1 MPTSSR
7 LSNAL
12 TFHVDIPTTQNEY
25 VNEWY
30 AYCLMKTA
38 VQSQVFFSHPTT
50 DTLLVTLSGR
60 WNLQEGLPTFAGA
73 RQAMDTS
80 PRIIRVT
87 FEAHQVTHWDSSLVT
102 FVLKILAYCS
112 QHHIEVDRSGLPEG
126 VQRLLTL
133 AMAVPERQ
141 GATRVTTR
149 VPWVTRLGAETMS
162 ALDGAKEMVTFVGEA
177 TQAFLAFLGGKAR
190 FRRSDLFLT
199 IQECGAQALPIV
211 SLISFLVGLI
221 LAFVGAVQLQ
231 QFGAQIYVANLVG
244 LGMAREMG
252 AMMTGIIMGGRT
264 GASFAAQ
271 LGTMRVNQ
279 EIDAMVTLG
288 LSPMEFLVLPRMLAL
303 SLMMPVLCLYA
314 DLMGILGGMFVGVA
328 MLDLGFTQYFNQTQA
343 TLSLMDFFLGL
354 VKSVVF
360 GVLVAIAGCL
370 RGMQCGNSSA
380 AVGIAATSAVVT
392 SIVFIVVS
400 DSILTVIYDVIGV

>member
-1 MPTSSR
+1 MSDPMQSQIHFSFPTS
-7 LSNAL
+7 
-12 TFHVDIPTTQNEY
+12 
-25 VNEWY
+25 
-30 AYCLMKTA
+30 
-38 VQSQVFFSHPTT
+38 
-50 DTLLVTLSGR
+50 DTLLLTLVGS
-60 WNLQEGLPTFAGA
+60 WSLHDGLLTFSETEKAI
-73 RQAMDTS
+73 RSTTKIRKLTFDTQ
-80 PRIIRVT
+80 
-87 FEAHQVTHWDSSLVT
+87 QVTRWDSSLVT
-102 FVLKILAYCS
+102 FVLRILAYCS
-112 QHHIEVDRSGLPEG
+112 SRHIEVDRSHLPEG
-126 VQRLLTL
+126 VQRLLKL
-133 AMAVPERQ
+133 ATSIPERQ
-141 GATRVTTR
+141 DARRTVTRES
-149 VPWVTRLGAETMS
+149 WLTRLGKKAMEVLEGGKAML
-162 ALDGAKEMVTFVGEA
+162 AFIGEA
-177 TQAFLAFLGGKAR
+177 SLAFLAFLKGNAR
-190 FRRSDLFLT
+190 FRRSDFLL
-199 IQECGAQALPIV
+199 ILQECGAQALPIV

-279 EIDAMVTLG
+279 EIDAMTTLG

-303 SLMMPVLCLYA
+303 SLMMPLLCLYA
-314 DLMGILGGMFVGVA
+314 DVLGILGGMVVGVT
-328 MLDLGFTQYFNQTQA
+328 MLDLGFIEYFNQTQA

-360 GVLVAIAGCL
+360 GILVAIAGCL
-370 RGMQCGNSSA
+370 RGMQSGYSSA

-400 DSILTVIYDVIGV
+400 DSILTVLYDVLGV

>member
-1 MPTSSR
+1 MSDPMQSRIHFSFPTS
-7 LSNAL
+7 
-12 TFHVDIPTTQNEY
+12 
-25 VNEWY
+25 
-30 AYCLMKTA
+30 
-38 VQSQVFFSHPTT
+38 
-50 DTLLVTLSGR
+50 DTLLLTLAGS
-60 WNLQEGLPTFAGA
+60 WSLHDGLLTFSETEKAI
-73 RQAMDTS
+73 RSTTEIRKLTFDTQ
-80 PRIIRVT
+80 
-87 FEAHQVTHWDSSLVT
+87 QVTCWDSSLVT
-102 FVLKILAYCS
+102 FVLRILAYCS
-112 QHHIEVDRSGLPEG
+112 SRHIDVDRSHLPEG

-133 AMAVPERQ
+133 ATSIPERQ
-141 GATRVTTR
+141 DARRTVISES
-149 VPWVTRLGAETMS
+149 WLARLGRKSMVAMV
-162 ALDGAKEMVTFVGEA
+162 GGKEMLAFIGEA
-177 TQAFLAFLGGKAR
+177 SLAFVSFLKGNAR
-190 FRRSDLFLT
+190 FRRSDFLL
-199 IQECGAQALPIV
+199 ILQECGAQALPIV

-303 SLMMPVLCLYA
+303 SLMMPLLCLYA
-314 DLMGILGGMFVGVA
+314 DVLGILGGMVVGVT
-328 MLDLGFTQYFNQTQA
+328 MLDLGFIEYFNQTQA

-360 GVLVAIAGCL
+360 GILVAIAGCL
-370 RGMQCGNSSA
+370 RGMQSGNSSA

-400 DSILTVIYDVIGV
+400 DSILTVLYDVLGV

>member
-1 MPTSSR
+1 MSDPMQSQIHFSFPTS
-7 LSNAL
+7 
-12 TFHVDIPTTQNEY
+12 
-25 VNEWY
+25 
-30 AYCLMKTA
+30 
-38 VQSQVFFSHPTT
+38 
-50 DTLLVTLSGR
+50 DTLLLTLVGS
-60 WNLQEGLPTFAGA
+60 WSLHDGLLTFSETEKAI
-73 RQAMDTS
+73 RSTTKIRKLTFDTQ
-80 PRIIRVT
+80 
-87 FEAHQVTHWDSSLVT
+87 QVTRWDSSLVT
-102 FVLKILAYCS
+102 FVLRILAYCS
-112 QHHIEVDRSGLPEG
+112 SRHIEVDRSHLPEG
-126 VQRLLTL
+126 VQRLLKL
-133 AMAVPERQ
+133 ATSIPERQ
-141 GATRVTTR
+141 DARRTVTRES
-149 VPWVTRLGAETMS
+149 WLTRLGKKAMEVLEGGKAML
-162 ALDGAKEMVTFVGEA
+162 AFIGEA
-177 TQAFLAFLGGKAR
+177 SLAFLAFLKGNAR
-190 FRRSDLFLT
+190 FRRSDFLL
-199 IQECGAQALPIV
+199 ILQECGAQALPIV

-279 EIDAMVTLG
+279 EIDAMTTLG

-303 SLMMPVLCLYA
+303 SLMMPLLCLYA
-314 DLMGILGGMFVGVA
+314 DVLGILGGMVVGVT
-328 MLDLGFTQYFNQTQA
+328 MLDLGFIEYFNQTQA

-360 GVLVAIAGCL
+360 GILVAIAGCL
-370 RGMQCGNSSA
+370 RGMQSGNSSA

-400 DSILTVIYDVIGV
+400 DSILTVLYDVLGV